1 MPEPAYSIER
11 LQSRPASLS
20 RSRTEASQRPDDHDG
35 RFAPPAD
42 DLTDMAAIQIR
53 ATPFEWCDPS
63 KIPPREWLYGHH
75 LIRKYVSATVSPGG
89 VGKSSLAVAE
99 ALAMVS
105 GKSLLGEPATE
116 PLRVWYWNGED
127 PVDELQRRVMA
138 VAVHYGLTPSDLG
151 GRLFIDSGRNT
162 EIVIARQT
170 RDGVTV
176 AVPVVE
182 AVKATIKDN
191 RIDAVVVDPFV
202 SSHQVPENDNG
213 AIDRVAK
220 TWGRIAGETNCA
232 IELVHHSRKTNGA
245 EVTVEDSRGG
255 GALVN
260 ATRSTRTLNVMTEQE
275 AEKAGVERRRSYF
288 RVDNGK
294 GNLTPPPER
303 SKWFRLISVPLPNGG
318 SFRGVPLDGDSVGV
332 VTTWEWPDAMAS
344 VTVSHLREAQRL
356 IGKSGEWRASA
367 QSPQWVGIAIGQAMG
382 LDPSDPKERSTIKAA
397 LKTWLGT
404 GMLKQKVIPDDGR
417 RERPCIV
424 VGDPATD

>member
-35 RFAPPAD
+35 RFVPPAD
-42 DLTDMAAIQIR
+42 DLTDMTAVQIR

-151 GRLFIDSGRNT
+151 GRLFIDSGRDT

-255 GALVN
+255 GALIN

-294 GNLTPPPER
+294 GNLIPPPER
-303 SKWFRLISVPLPNGG
+303 SKWFKLISVPLPNGG
-318 SFRGVPLDGDSVGV
+318 RIEGVPLDGDSVGV
-332 VTTWEWPDAMAS
+332 VEAWQWPDAMQDVS
-344 VTVSHLREAQRL
+344 VSHLREVQRRL
-356 IGKSGEWRASA
+356 IASGPWRESV
-367 QSPQWVGIAIGQAMG
+367 QSPEWVGNLIGSVMG
-382 LDPSDPKERSTIKAA
+382 LDPAAPKDRTTIKAA
-397 LKTWLGT
+397 LAAWLASGV
-404 GMLKQKVIPDDGR
+404 LKVKAIQDDAR
-417 RERPCIV
+417 RERKCIV
-424 VGDPATD
+424 VGELATD